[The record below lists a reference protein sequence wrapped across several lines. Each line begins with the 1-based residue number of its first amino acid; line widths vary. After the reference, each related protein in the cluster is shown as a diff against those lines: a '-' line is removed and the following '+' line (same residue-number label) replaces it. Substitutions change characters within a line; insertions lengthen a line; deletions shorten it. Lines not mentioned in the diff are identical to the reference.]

1 MKTIAFKKQ
10 SGFTLIEV
18 MVALFVLTIGMLGST
33 SMMLRAQLKA
43 QETNTEATA
52 AQRVWNI
59 AELLR
64 SNVTDIN
71 SGGLVGDAQ
80 GSELIVKDTD
90 VATGAPCIASGCSG
104 TGLLAMTKYLIA
116 LELDTYLKN
125 KSPVVTIKRLS
136 GTAEKQDIL
145 FDIVLTWKELG
156 KDVVAGDPTYDKSY
170 QMIFQP

>member
-1 MKTIAFKKQ
+1 MNTIAFKKQ

-18 MVALFVLTIGMLGST
+18 MVALFILTIGMLGST
-33 SMMLRAQLKA
+33 SMMLRSQLKA

-71 SGGLVGDAQ
+71 NGVFAGEPLT
-80 GSELIVKDTD
+80 VKDTE
-90 VATGAPCIASGCSG
+90 AASGAPPCIAGGCSG
-104 TGLLAMTKYLIA
+104 EGLLAMTKYFIA

-125 KSPVVTIKRLS
+125 KNSRVVITQVS

-145 FDIVLTWKELG
+145 FDIVLTWEELG
-156 KDVVAGDPTYDKSY
+156 KGTTGNAGATYDKSY